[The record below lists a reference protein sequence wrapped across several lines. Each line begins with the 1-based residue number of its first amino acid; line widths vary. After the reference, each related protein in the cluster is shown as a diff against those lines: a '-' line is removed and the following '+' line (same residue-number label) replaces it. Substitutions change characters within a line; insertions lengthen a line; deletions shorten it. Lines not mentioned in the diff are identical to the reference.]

1 MQPLS
6 TEFKLLDTLRPT
18 DFSMQLLSIG
28 FILHSVVISITPLC
42 KYFNRESL
50 STWIHIVTGPL
61 STLESLPVIPYCLI
75 PNSNTVGDNPSDD
88 VVDRKCSVLGS
99 HPIIMTRWNGYLA
112 LVFCSG
118 ATNRGY
124 SVLYNFVF
132 LNLALSECTLQ
143 SVLL

>member
-1 MQPLS
+1 MCPI
-6 TEFKLLDTLRPT
+6 

-28 FILHSVVISITPLC
+28 FILHSVVTSITSLC

-50 STWIHIVTGPL
+50 SAWVHIVTGPL

-88 VVDRKCSVLGS
+88 VVDRKCSILGS

-112 LVFCSG
+112 LVFCKWSHQQ
-118 ATNRGY
+118 RKL
-124 SVLYNFVF
+124 SLLQLFF
-132 LNLALSECTLQ
+132 LEPGTFWVCLAVSSFIKCFSL
-143 SVLL
+143 